1 MEIKI
6 RKAQVND
13 LPFLIE
19 LERANFPEYQQS
31 NKQSIKK
38 SLSSPIQEVWIAET
52 PLPDIKAVGSV
63 TLFNYK
69 KSIRIYSIATQNHEQ
84 NSGVGSLLIKHVIQ
98 LAQER
103 RILRIT
109 LEASKTNLKLVDW
122 YQKRGFEIIEDLPD
136 FYAEG
141 IDAVKME
148 MTIQAEKDLQNQRN
162 FIVINQPGKWLFP
175 EVNAEVISVKDY
187 INNPFF
193 QTNSNIRIFNLCS
206 SYQYQSYGYYVSM
219 LASARG
225 QRVVP
230 SIATMRDLKIKSFIH
245 AVTDEIDELIDQSF
259 EQIEASEFTFNIYF
273 GKTVQ
278 TNFLSLAKKIYQL
291 FESPLLKVTFIKHKR
306 WIIKEIKPLTLNQ
319 LPEDE
324 LEYIGKFTQEYFQKK
339 RFTSGKIPHYKYDLA
354 ILINPQE
361 ETPPSDNKALK
372 KLKKIGNQKGLYV
385 EFITKSD
392 FNRINEFDALF
403 IRETTNVYN
412 HTYEL
417 SRLAFAEGLVVIDD
431 PWSIL
436 KCSNKIYQY
445 EIFRQHKIPSPKTWV
460 LTKNMFN
467 SGSFENMSFPLVMKQ
482 PDSAFSLGVSKV
494 QNAEEATATAQKLFQ
509 KSDMLI
515 CQEFLYSDFDWRIGI
530 LDNKPLFACK
540 YYMAKDHWQIYNW
553 KTEGVEHEGDS
564 ETLPLDVVPYPIIKT
579 ALKAAS
585 IIGDGLYGVDLKLIN
600 NQAYVIEVNDNPN
613 IDFGVED
620 LILQDQLYEQVIDS
634 FIKRIESYKNIKNA

>member
-13 LPFLIE
+13 LPFLLE
-19 LERANFPEYQQS
+19 LESANFPDYQQS
-31 NKQSIKK
+31 NKQSIQK
-38 SLSSPIQEVWIAET
+38 SLNSPLQEVWIAET
-52 PLPDIKAVGSV
+52 PLPEIKPVGSIN
-63 TLFNYK
+63 LFVYK
-69 KSIRIYSIATQNHEQ
+69 KAIRIYSIATISHEQ

-103 RILRIT
+103 NINRII
-109 LEASKTNLKLVDW
+109 LEVNRSNTALIDW
-122 YQKRGFEIIEDLPD
+122 YKKREFNVIEELPN
-136 FYAEG
+136 YYKEG
-141 IDAVKME
+141 IDGLKME
-148 MTIQAEKDLQNQRN
+148 RIITPVKDLQNQRN
-162 FIVINQPGKWLFP
+162 FIVINQPGKWIFP
-175 EVNAEVISVKDY
+175 DVNAEVISVKDY

-259 EQIEASEFTFNIYF
+259 DSIESNEFTFNIYF
-273 GKTVQ
+273 GKTVHAS
-278 TNFLSLAKKIYQL
+278 FSSLAKKIYQL

-324 LEYIGKFTQEYFQKK
+324 IEHIGRFTQEYFQKK

-460 LTKNMFN
+460 LTKNMFSAN
-467 SGSFENMSFPLVMKQ
+467 SFNEMSFPLVMKQ

-494 QNAEEATATAQKLFQ
+494 QNAVKATETAQKLFQ

-585 IIGDGLYGVDLKLIN
+585 IIGDGLYGVDLKLID

-613 IDFGVED
+613 IDFGIED